1 MFEHLFGSYE
11 ESFEKLP
18 RLLLE
23 IKESIL
29 ECLLPRSTKKIL
41 MIVQWYL
48 GEFFGHLDLILKGSR
63 LVSNII
69 NIDGTHLCGW
79 YDGKLLIIYAF
90 DANNGIFS
98 LTFVLVNK
106 ENNYN

>member
-1 MFEHLFGSYE
+1 
-11 ESFEKLP
+11 
-18 RLLLE
+18 
-23 IKESIL
+23 
-29 ECLLPRSTKKIL
+29 
-41 MIVQWYL
+41 
-48 GEFFGHLDLILKGSR
+48 LDLILKGSR

-79 YDGKLLIIYAF
+79 SDGKLLIIYVF

>member
-1 MFEHLFGSYE
+1 M
-11 ESFEKLP
+11 
-18 RLLLE
+18 
-23 IKESIL
+23 
-29 ECLLPRSTKKIL
+29 
-41 MIVQWYL
+41 

-69 NIDGTHLCGW
+69 NIDGTHLYGW
-79 YDGKLLIIYAF
+79 YDGKLLITYAF
-90 DANNGIFS
+90 DTNNEIFS